1 MSMCHLY
8 LKKLG
13 MTIYVDIIA
22 EGIISRGPTCNH
34 NINYFIRS
42 DDVRLF
48 IFNKE
53 NNIYIA
59 GWSFLSSFE
68 EVPLGTLNLNQ

>member
-1 MSMCHLY
+1 MSLCHLY

-13 MTIYVDIIA
+13 ITIYADIIA
-22 EGIISRGPTCNH
+22 DGIISRGPICNH
-34 NINYFIRS
+34 DVNYFIRYDY

-59 GWSFLSSFE
+59 D
-68 EVPLGTLNLNQ
+68 